1 MGFTNNENDMINEWN
16 LPSSNKLPVT
26 LRRMRLLIPIN
37 DVLMNINQQAGEA
50 GTHWSL
56 LTCDIQASKEIGVC
70 VQFRHFDSLK
80 NSSLK
85 NSKNFDTAEFL
96 AGRLHV
102 SLY

>member
-1 MGFTNNENDMINEWN
+1 MINEWN
-16 LPSSNKLPVT
+16 LPSSNRLPVT

-37 DVLMNINQQAGEA
+37 DVLLKINQQASEA

-70 VQFRHFDSLK
+70 FQFRHFDSLK
-80 NSSLK
+80 T
-85 NSKNFDTAEFL
+85 SKNIETAEFL

>member
-1 MGFTNNENDMINEWN
+1 MGFTNTEQNDMINEWN
-16 LPSSNKLPVT
+16 LPSSNKLPET

-80 NSSLK
+80 NSK
-85 NSKNFDTAEFL
+85 KNFDTAEFL